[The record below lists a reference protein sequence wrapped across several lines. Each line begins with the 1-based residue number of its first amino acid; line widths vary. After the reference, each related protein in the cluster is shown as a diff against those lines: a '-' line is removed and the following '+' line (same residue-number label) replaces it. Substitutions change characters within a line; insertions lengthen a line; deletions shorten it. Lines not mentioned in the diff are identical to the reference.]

1 MNIRKVVCRESCEE
15 AYEWIQRDLDDEL
28 TDVEKEKLMLHL
40 AACRDCSSLYDRL
53 NSLSTHLAQLP
64 MVEPPYSIVESIL
77 PELDRIDSER
87 SIPPIAKEQAAAVE
101 LPQRLSR
108 RAIWYRYIGGA
119 TAAGLLISA
128 VAFMLNYT
136 NTDIKETALS
146 TSEIAR
152 VEDAPGTKAQ
162 TMAGA
167 GDDKQAEFH
176 RKQQTE
182 QEGQPAEAQTPVG
195 GKAGEEQ
202 SSDNGSPG
210 PNTSGSVDVPT
221 EQRTQGASKAQE
233 VHPEQRQAS
242 EQKPKP
248 ENPKRESANEPS
260 VQPNAESGTVKPK
273 PDEPIMNSS
282 DPKAAVAQV
291 PESSADNKASA
302 DENEP
307 PVDNK
312 KSISNG
318 LIAFVQEDGKQPKK
332 PAKQGIAASGQSDAN
347 KTTKQE
353 YFVSKTDS
361 ALLVRNADGG
371 IEFVTHTWNEM
382 YNVSYR
388 WIGEK
393 KIVYKLEYIGRKG
406 EDGVTASQPQE
417 WLIDLEKN
425 VERPLYNK

>member
-1 MNIRKVVCRESCEE
+1 MNIRKVVCRVSCEE

-28 TDVEKEKLMLHL
+28 TDAEKEKLMLHL
-40 AACRDCSSLYDRL
+40 AACQDCSSLYDRL

-87 SIPPIAKEQAAAVE
+87 SIPPVAKEQAAAME
-101 LPQRLSR
+101 SPRRLSR

-128 VAFMLNYT
+128 VAFTLNYT
-136 NTDIKETALS
+136 NTDIQETALS

-152 VEDAPGTKAQ
+152 VEDALGTKAQ
-162 TMAGA
+162 TMADA
-167 GDDKQAEFH
+167 GDKEQVELR
-176 RKQQTE
+176 RKQQME
-182 QEGQPAEAQTPVG
+182 QEGQPAETQPPAD
-195 GKAGEEQ
+195 GKIGAEQ
-202 SSDNGSPG
+202 SSDNSS
-210 PNTSGSVDVPT
+210 TSTDSAGSVGASVERP
-221 EQRTQGASKAQE
+221 QGASKAPE
-233 VHPEQRQAS
+233 VHPEQRSAS
-242 EQKPKP
+242 EPKPKS
-248 ENPKRESANEPS
+248 EDPKQESTNESS
-260 VQPNAESGTVKPK
+260 VRPNDESGTAKPK
-273 PDEPIMNSS
+273 PDEPITNSTS
-282 DPKAAVAQV
+282 PEVAIAQV
-291 PESSADNKASA
+291 PDSSGDSKASVEEEEPPADNEKAG
-302 DENEP
+302 
-307 PVDNK
+307 
-312 KSISNG
+312 SNG
-318 LIAFVQEDGKQPKK
+318 LVAFVQEDGKQPKK
-332 PAKQGIAASGQSDAN
+332 PAKQGLAASGQSDAN
-347 KTTKQE
+347 KSTKQE
-353 YFVSKTDS
+353 YFVSKTNN

-425 VERPLYNK
+425 IERPLYNK